1 MAIEFIQQKYD
12 SKSKKVVESKIRP
25 RQKIIELGG
34 SLITNTKN
42 ISKSTGYLIVIV
54 FWLVLI
60 TFLSS
65 CYTVHP
71 STCNNLQVM
80 NCPCT
85 K

>member
-1 MAIEFIQQKYD
+1 MAIEFIQPKYD

-42 ISKSTGYLIVIV
+42 ISKSTVDTIKKTINRG
-54 FWLVLI
+54 
-60 TFLSS
+60 
-65 CYTVHP
+65 
-71 STCNNLQVM
+71 
-80 NCPCT
+80 